1 MSSYSNG
8 PYKLQQVP
16 EKAYKYVTNI
26 NTNLSPTYT
35 GTTLK
40 TEAYNYSNNYSAS
53 TQNDKN
59 IGYVL
64 AENKQFQSTL
74 NQAETKI
81 PVYSFSKATEYADIK
96 PQNITSKSNEPYI
109 SLADVAVQ
117 KKQATEVGGFKK
129 KKGPVTEYVEIK
141 AEKIDMKQ
149 AVVHPE
155 TSTTSSYTVGNNKMH
170 MKRTESLDY

>member
-1 MSSYSNG
+1 M
-8 PYKLQQVP
+8 
-16 EKAYKYVTNI
+16 TNI

-81 PVYSFSKATEYADIK
+81 PVYNFSKATEYADIK
-96 PQNITSKSNEPYI
+96 AQSIGSKSNDPSVSIAE
-109 SLADVAVQ
+109 VAVQ
-117 KKQATEVGGFKK
+117 RK
-129 KKGPVTEYVEIK
+129 
-141 AEKIDMKQ
+141 
-149 AVVHPE
+149 
-155 TSTTSSYTVGNNKMH
+155 
-170 MKRTESLDY
+170 